1 MPGMMPMIISDLVK
15 WIIGNRAKVLR
26 YTYFLQVC
34 VGLFLML
41 FGYYTG
47 KAHFLLIREGVRT
60 TGTIVDYKEEHF
72 RDESINSAFMPIVE
86 FKARDRVIRFKD
98 WVGTSSAG
106 ELNHTVTILY
116 DKGDPST
123 AMIDRRLWNWFP
135 WAPIFALGLFLTL
148 VGIKNL
154 FLTSPVN

>member
-1 MPGMMPMIISDLVK
+1 MPEMMPLIVSDLVK

-26 YTYFLQVC
+26 YTYFLQVL
-34 VGLFLML
+34 VGVFLML

-47 KAHFLLIREGVRT
+47 RVHFDLIREGVRT
-60 TGTIVDYKEEHF
+60 AGRIVDYKEEHF
-72 RDESINSAFMPIVE
+72 GRGHTTSAFMPIVE
-86 FKARDRVIRFKD
+86 FKTRDRVIRFKD
-98 WVGTSSAG
+98 WAGSNSAG

-116 DKGDPST
+116 DKVDPST
-123 AMIDRRLWNWFP
+123 AMIDRPLWNWFP

-154 FLTSPVN
+154 F